1 MTSKIRLLNKNI
13 LLLAACQG
21 LYLTNNV
28 TFLAVNGLVGFTLAP
43 IPWMATL
50 PLMAYVIGAA
60 ISTIIVARVQAR
72 YGRKRSFQFA
82 LVIAFIASLI
92 CAYATYIHSFYL
104 LMLGTTVAG
113 YYSANGLLYRF
124 VAPELTHPS
133 LKEKAVSIVL
143 AGGLIGGILGPN
155 LSSWSKNMF
164 EAQFMGAYLILAIAG
179 IIGIIIMEF
188 MDFPDDYR
196 TNQSSQTGRPLKE
209 IILQPTFLVALI
221 GAAIGY
227 GVMNLMM
234 AGTPLAMQVCGFEF
248 SSTAQVLQYHVIG
261 MFAPG
266 FFTGHLIK
274 RYGPIPIMAIGALL
288 NFISIFIMLS
298 GSDLPH
304 FLAALFLLGVAWNFL
319 FNGSTILALSSFA
332 PEEKNKAEAT
342 INFCVFGT
350 MALSSFSSG
359 ALVTTQG
366 WEFLNLGT
374 LVPTTIVCLAIFWL
388 FMHRRQLSR
397 QHLNT

>member
-1 MTSKIRLLNKNI
+1 MTSKPRLLNKNI
-13 LLLAACQG
+13 LLLAVCQG
-21 LYLTNNV
+21 FYLTNNV
-28 TFLAVNGLVGFTLAP
+28 TFLAVNGLVGFALTP

-50 PLMAYVIGAA
+50 PLMAYVLGAA
-60 ISTIIVARVQAR
+60 ISTIIVAKVQAI

-82 LVIAFIASLI
+82 LFIAFIAALI
-92 CAYATYIHSFYL
+92 CAYATFSKSFIL
-104 LMLGTTVAG
+104 LMVGTTVAG

-155 LSSWSKNMF
+155 LSSWSKNIF
-164 EAQFMGAYLILAIAG
+164 DAQFMGAYLILAVAGLLG
-179 IIGIIIMEF
+179 IIVMQF

-196 TNQSSQTGRPLKE
+196 TNQATHTGRPLKE
-209 IILQPTFLVALI
+209 IIMQPPFLVALI
-221 GAAIGY
+221 GSALGY

-234 AGTPLAMQVCGFEF
+234 AGTPLAMQVCGFDF
-248 SSTAQVLQYHVIG
+248 ANTAQVLQYHVIG

-266 FFTGHLIK
+266 FFTGHLVK
-274 RYGPIPIMAIGALL
+274 RYGPLPIMVIGVAL

-298 GSDLPH
+298 GSDLYH
-304 FLAALFLLGVAWNFL
+304 FLVALFLLGVAWNFL
-319 FNGSTILALSSFA
+319 FNASTILALSAFR

-350 MALSSFSSG
+350 MAVSSFSSG

-366 WEFLNLGT
+366 WQFLNIGSLA
-374 LVPTTIVCLAIFWL
+374 PTVIISCAIGWL
-388 FMHRRQLSR
+388 FFHRQQVKLRQS
-397 QHLNT
+397 

>member
-179 IIGIIIMEF
+179 IIGVIIMEF

-209 IILQPTFLVALI
+209 IILKPTFLVALI

-388 FMHRRQLSR
+388 FLHRRQLSR

>member
-1 MTSKIRLLNKNI
+1 MTSKPRLLNKNI
-13 LLLAACQG
+13 LLLAVCQG
-21 LYLTNNV
+21 FYLTNNV
-28 TFLAVNGLVGFTLAP
+28 TFLAVNGLVGFALTP

-50 PLMAYVIGAA
+50 PLMAYVLGAA
-60 ISTIIVARVQAR
+60 ISTIIVAKVQAI

-82 LVIAFIASLI
+82 LFIAFIAALI
-92 CAYATYIHSFYL
+92 CAYATFSKSFIL
-104 LMLGTTVAG
+104 LMVGTTVAG

-155 LSSWSKNMF
+155 LSSWSKNIF
-164 EAQFMGAYLILAIAG
+164 DAQFMGAYLILAVAGLLG
-179 IIGIIIMEF
+179 IIVMQF

-196 TNQSSQTGRPLKE
+196 TNQATHTGRPLKE
-209 IILQPTFLVALI
+209 IIMQPPFLVALI
-221 GAAIGY
+221 GSALGY

-234 AGTPLAMQVCGFEF
+234 AGTPLAMQVCGFDF
-248 SSTAQVLQYHVIG
+248 ANTAQVLQYHVIG

-266 FFTGHLIK
+266 FFTGHLVK
-274 RYGPIPIMAIGALL
+274 RYGPLPIMVIGVAL

-298 GSDLPH
+298 GSDLYH
-304 FLAALFLLGVAWNFL
+304 FLVALFLLGVAWNFL
-319 FNGSTILALSSFA
+319 FNASTILAISSFR

-350 MALSSFSSG
+350 MAVSSFSSG

-366 WEFLNLGT
+366 WQFLNIGSLA
-374 LVPTTIVCLAIFWL
+374 PTVIISCAIGWL
-388 FMHRRQLSR
+388 FFHRQQVKLRQS
-397 QHLNT
+397 

>member
-179 IIGIIIMEF
+179 IIGVIIMEF

-374 LVPTTIVCLAIFWL
+374 LVPTTIVCLAIIWL
-388 FMHRRQLSR
+388 FLHRRQLSR

>member
-1 MTSKIRLLNKNI
+1 MTSQPRLLNKNI
-13 LLLAACQG
+13 LLLAVCQG
-21 LYLTNNV
+21 FYLTNNV
-28 TFLAVNGLVGFTLAP
+28 TFLAVNGLVGFALTP

-50 PLMAYVIGAA
+50 PLMAYVFGAA
-60 ISTIIVARVQAR
+60 ISTIIVAKVQAI

-82 LVIAFIASLI
+82 LFIAFIAALI
-92 CAYATYIHSFYL
+92 CAYATFSKSFIL
-104 LMLGTTVAG
+104 LMVGTTVAG

-155 LSSWSKNMF
+155 LSSWSKNIF
-164 EAQFMGAYLILAIAG
+164 DAQFMGAYLILAIAG
-179 IIGIIIMEF
+179 LLGMIVMQF

-196 TNQSSQTGRPLKE
+196 TNQSTHTGRPLKE
-209 IILQPTFLVALI
+209 IILQPAFLVALI
-221 GAAIGY
+221 GSALGY

-234 AGTPLAMQVCGFEF
+234 AGTPLAMQVCGFDF
-248 SSTAQVLQYHVIG
+248 ANTAQVLQYHVIG

-266 FFTGHLIK
+266 FFTGHLVK
-274 RYGPIPIMAIGALL
+274 RYGPIPIMTIGVTL

-298 GSDLPH
+298 GSDLYH
-304 FLAALFLLGVAWNFL
+304 FLVALFLLGVAWNFL
-319 FNGSTILALSSFA
+319 FNASTILALSAFR

-350 MALSSFSSG
+350 MAVSSFSSG

-366 WEFLNLGT
+366 WQFLNIGSLA
-374 LVPTTIVCLAIFWL
+374 PTVIISCAIGWL
-388 FMHRRQLSR
+388 FFHRQQVKLRQS
-397 QHLNT
+397 

>member
-1 MTSKIRLLNKNI
+1 MTSKPRLLNKNI
-13 LLLAACQG
+13 LLLAVCQG
-21 LYLTNNV
+21 FYLTNNV
-28 TFLAVNGLVGFTLAP
+28 TFLAVNGLVGFALTP

-50 PLMAYVIGAA
+50 PLMAYVFGAA
-60 ISTIIVARVQAR
+60 ISTIIVAKVQAI

-82 LVIAFIASLI
+82 LFIAFIAALI
-92 CAYATYIHSFYL
+92 CAYATFSKSFIL
-104 LMLGTTVAG
+104 LMVGTTVAG

-124 VAPELTHPS
+124 VAPELTHPR

-155 LSSWSKNMF
+155 LSSWSKNIF
-164 EAQFMGAYLILAIAG
+164 DAQFMGAYLILAVAGLLG
-179 IIGIIIMEF
+179 IIVMQF

-196 TNQSSQTGRPLKE
+196 TNQATHTGRPLKE
-209 IILQPTFLVALI
+209 IILQPAFLVALI
-221 GAAIGY
+221 GSALGY

-234 AGTPLAMQVCGFEF
+234 AGTPLAMQVCGFDF
-248 SSTAQVLQYHVIG
+248 ANTAQVLQYHVIG

-266 FFTGHLIK
+266 FFTGHLVK
-274 RYGPIPIMAIGALL
+274 RYGPIPIMTIGVTL

-298 GSDLPH
+298 GSDLYH
-304 FLAALFLLGVAWNFL
+304 FLVALFLLGVAWNFL
-319 FNGSTILALSSFA
+319 FNASTILALSAFR

-350 MALSSFSSG
+350 MAVSSFSSG

-366 WEFLNLGT
+366 WQFLNIGSLA
-374 LVPTTIVCLAIFWL
+374 PTVIISCAIGWL
-388 FMHRRQLSR
+388 FFHRHQVKLRQS
-397 QHLNT
+397 

>member
-1 MTSKIRLLNKNI
+1 MTSKPRLLNKNI
-13 LLLAACQG
+13 LLLAVCQG
-21 LYLTNNV
+21 FYLTNNV
-28 TFLAVNGLVGFTLAP
+28 TFLAVNGLVGFALTP

-50 PLMAYVIGAA
+50 PLMAYVFGAA
-60 ISTIIVARVQAR
+60 ISTIIVAKVQAI

-82 LVIAFIASLI
+82 LFIAFIAALI
-92 CAYATYIHSFYL
+92 CAYATFSKSFIL
-104 LMLGTTVAG
+104 LMVGTTVAG

-155 LSSWSKNMF
+155 LSSWSKNIF
-164 EAQFMGAYLILAIAG
+164 DAQFMGAYLILAVAGLLG
-179 IIGIIIMEF
+179 IIVMQF

-196 TNQSSQTGRPLKE
+196 TNQATHTGRPLKE
-209 IILQPTFLVALI
+209 IILQPAFLVALI
-221 GAAIGY
+221 GSALGY

-234 AGTPLAMQVCGFEF
+234 AGTPLAMQVCGFDF
-248 SSTAQVLQYHVIG
+248 ANTAQVLQYHVIG

-266 FFTGHLIK
+266 FFTGHLVK
-274 RYGPIPIMAIGALL
+274 RYGPIPIMTIGVTL

-298 GSDLPH
+298 GSDLYH
-304 FLAALFLLGVAWNFL
+304 FLVALFLLGVAWNFL
-319 FNGSTILALSSFA
+319 FNASTILALSAFR

-350 MALSSFSSG
+350 MAVSSFSSG

-366 WEFLNLGT
+366 WQFLNIGSLA
-374 LVPTTIVCLAIFWL
+374 PTVIISCAIGWL
-388 FMHRRQLSR
+388 FFHRHQVKLRQS
-397 QHLNT
+397 

>member
-1 MTSKIRLLNKNI
+1 MTSKPRLLNKNI
-13 LLLAACQG
+13 LLLAVCQG
-21 LYLTNNV
+21 FYLTNNV
-28 TFLAVNGLVGFTLAP
+28 TFLAVNGLVGFALTP

-50 PLMAYVIGAA
+50 PLMAYVFGAA
-60 ISTIIVARVQAR
+60 ISTIIVAKVQAI

-82 LVIAFIASLI
+82 LFIAFIAALI
-92 CAYATYIHSFYL
+92 CAYATFSKSFIL
-104 LMLGTTVAG
+104 LMVGTTVAG

-155 LSSWSKNMF
+155 LSSWSKNIF
-164 EAQFMGAYLILAIAG
+164 DAQFMGAYLILAVAGLLG
-179 IIGIIIMEF
+179 IIVMQF

-196 TNQSSQTGRPLKE
+196 TNQATHTGRPLKE
-209 IILQPTFLVALI
+209 IILQPAFLVALI
-221 GAAIGY
+221 GSALGY

-234 AGTPLAMQVCGFEF
+234 AGTPLAMQVCGFDF
-248 SSTAQVLQYHVIG
+248 ANTAQVLQYHVIG

-266 FFTGHLIK
+266 FFTGHLVK
-274 RYGPIPIMAIGALL
+274 RYGPIPIMTIGVTL

-298 GSDLPH
+298 GSDLYH
-304 FLAALFLLGVAWNFL
+304 FLVALFLLGVAWNFL
-319 FNGSTILALSSFA
+319 FNASTILAISSFR

-350 MALSSFSSG
+350 MAVSSFSSG

-366 WEFLNLGT
+366 WQFLNIGSLA
-374 LVPTTIVCLAIFWL
+374 PTVIISCAIGWL
-388 FMHRRQLSR
+388 FFHRQQVKLRQS
-397 QHLNT
+397 